1 MIIGKFTQ
9 QSGGYQG
16 FIETVSGK
24 LELALVP
31 KSKGADFDVV
41 TGSGCDVG
49 AAWRK
54 TARESGKDHLSVQL
68 DGPFFLA
75 PINGAMFKAKDDSY
89 QLVWDRK
96 KPAPD
101 A

>member
-9 QSGGYQG
+9 QSNGYQG

-24 LELALVP
+24 LELAFVP
-31 KSKGADFDVV
+31 KCKGADFDVV
-41 TGSGCDVG
+41 TSGGCDVG
-49 AAWRK
+49 AAWKK
-54 TARESGKDHLSVQL
+54 TARESGKEYLSVQL
-68 DGPFFLA
+68 DGPFLQA
-75 PINGAMFKAKDDSY
+75 PINGAMFSAKDGSY

-96 KPAPD
+96 KPTTD